1 VSARGE
7 ELRRRLE
14 REPGSRLFAQ
24 YAEELRREGDAAEAI
39 RVCREGLERHPNY
52 ASARITLGR
61 ALLDSGEIPGA
72 RGEFEAVLAQ
82 SPENILASRYL
93 GECLERSGDLAG
105 ATARYEATLAQ
116 APGDEFSRERVA
128 ELRAAAD
135 PGVGAS
141 GASGGQSDVGG
152 EAKADDA
159 WAVSAP
165 GASDGGA
172 EEFPTAIEEEE
183 FELVPQRPATGR
195 PELTFRPLV
204 EEAVP
209 YQAEATATRPMT
221 ESELAGL
228 KRAARANET
237 KASGGEDEPLV
248 SATLADLYRR
258 QGAPER
264 ALEMY
269 RELLGRDP
277 GNREVASAVSEL
289 EREIEDRAVAGQQ
302 GRRDR
307 VVARLQ
313 AFGAGVR
320 RAADSAR
327 GGA

>member
-1 VSARGE
+1 MSARGE

-14 REPGSRLFAQ
+14 REPESRLFAQ
-24 YAEELRREGDAAEAI
+24 YAEELRREGDTVAAI
-39 RVCREGLERHPNY
+39 QVCRDGLERHPNY

-61 ALLDSGEIPGA
+61 ALLDSGEVTGA
-72 RGEFEAVLAQ
+72 RAEFEAVLAQ

-116 APGDEFSRERVA
+116 APGDDFSRERVA
-128 ELRAAAD
+128 ELRAA
-135 PGVGAS
+135 VGPRAGAAGGSS
-141 GASGGQSDVGG
+141 GWSAEGGGIGG
-152 EAKADDA
+152 EGLEG
-159 WAVSAP
+159 VP
-165 GASDGGA
+165 GTFDGGSD
-172 EEFPTAIEEEE
+172 EGPTGIEEEEE
-183 FELVPQRPATGR
+183 FEIVPQRPASGR

-221 ESELAGL
+221 EAELAGL
-228 KRAARANET
+228 KRGARVAEAKT
-237 KASGGEDEPLV
+237 PAGEDEPLV

-269 RELLGRDP
+269 RELLSRDP
-277 GNREVASAVSEL
+277 GNREVASAVGEL
-289 EREIEDRAVAGQQ
+289 AREIEDRATASPQ